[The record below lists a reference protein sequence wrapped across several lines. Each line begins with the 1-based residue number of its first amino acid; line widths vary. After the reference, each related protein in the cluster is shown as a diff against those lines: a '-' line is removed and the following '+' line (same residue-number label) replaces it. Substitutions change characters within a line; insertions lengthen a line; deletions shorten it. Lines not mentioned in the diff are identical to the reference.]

1 MPKYGTDLDKI
12 FSALSDTTRR
22 GVLARL
28 CHGPG
33 TVSEL
38 AEPYDM
44 ALPSFTQHLKV
55 LENAGLVH
63 SRKTGRS
70 RVYQMTPEQL
80 ERARGWLEQQRHIW
94 DQRLDQLDDYLMS
107 MKENQQ

>member
-1 MPKYGTDLDKI
+1 MPKYEKDLDQI

-28 CHGPG
+28 CQGPG

-38 AEPYDM
+38 AQPYDM

-55 LENAGLVH
+55 LESAGLVY

-70 RVYQMTPEQL
+70 RVYQMTPTQL
-80 ERARGWLEQQRHIW
+80 ERARGWLEQQRQSW
-94 DQRLDQLDDYLMS
+94 EQRLDQLDDYLMT
-107 MKENQQ
+107 MKEKQ